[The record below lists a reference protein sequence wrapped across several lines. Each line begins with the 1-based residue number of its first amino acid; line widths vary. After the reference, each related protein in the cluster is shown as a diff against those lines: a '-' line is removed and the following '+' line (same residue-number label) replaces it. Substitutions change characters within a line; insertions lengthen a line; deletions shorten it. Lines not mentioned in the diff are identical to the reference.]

1 MSKIILNEE
10 NEIVK
15 IAEEG
20 GYAHIAGTGDD
31 THWELC
37 SEEVARADYAN
48 KSSND
53 GVLKDGGI
61 FFPGENMVM
70 PFACGVTSI
79 FDVEVPEDVIEREYK
94 YIDGKFVV
102 NVEVRKENIV
112 KQLEELDAIINRATE
127 DLYVAT
133 KTTPYASVQEVIEK
147 KEALRAELAE
157 LEAQA

>member
-37 SEEVARADYAN
+37 SEKVARADYAN
-48 KSSND
+48 KSAND
-53 GVLKDGGI
+53 GVLRDGGI
-61 FFPGENMVM
+61 FFPKENMVM

-79 FDVEVPEDVIEREYK
+79 LEVDVPEGVVEREYK
-94 YIDGKFVV
+94 YIDGEFVI
-102 NVEVRKENIV
+102 NVPVRKRAIITE
-112 KQLEELDAIINRATE
+112 LEELDAIINRATE
-127 DLYVAT
+127 DLYEAT
-133 KTTPYASVQEVIEK
+133 GTTPYASVQEVIAK
-147 KEALRAELAE
+147 KEELRQELKT
-157 LEAQA
+157 LEE